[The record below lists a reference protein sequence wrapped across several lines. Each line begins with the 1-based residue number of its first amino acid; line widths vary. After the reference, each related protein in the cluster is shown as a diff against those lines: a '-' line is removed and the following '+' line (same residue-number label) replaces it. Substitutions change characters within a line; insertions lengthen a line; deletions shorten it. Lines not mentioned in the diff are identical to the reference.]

1 VSETFRPTRRQ
12 LLAGSG
18 AATAAALTGQLGR
31 LIEQASAAE
40 PTKHAPLSDIEHVIF
55 LMMENRSFDHYFGT
69 HPGVRG
75 FGDPKAL
82 HHVFRQKGWKPGH
95 GPSKQGHL
103 PPFHLN
109 TKKLNSYSECVD
121 DITHDWG
128 PQHHAW
134 NHGKMNRWVEA
145 HLHADK
151 PAIAPL
157 TMGYYER
164 QDVTFYRG
172 LADAFTICD
181 EYYCSVLGPTD
192 PNRVM
197 WFSGTIDPH
206 GHHGGPCLTTL
217 VSNRANQFGKFDW
230 RTMPENLSEA
240 GVSWKVYQDATDLTL
255 LNPLLYFKKYN
266 NDTTYLGKNANGE
279 ISYPVDF
286 NADVAAGTLP
296 AVSWIFPR
304 FVACDHPSAPPILGE
319 QLIAEVLKT
328 VVSNRALWEKT
339 AIIISYDE
347 NGGFFDHV
355 PPPTPPHG
363 TADEFLT
370 MDKLPSD
377 ASGVRGPVGLG
388 FRVPCLILS
397 PYSRGGFVCS
407 QTFDHTSQLKFLHAR
422 FGVDVPNI
430 SKWRDKTVGNMVGAF
445 SFGRKPH
452 DGVPALPKVPTNED
466 IQIIGQECAFNGPTG
481 VGDAGTPTPVPSH
494 VPPPHQAKVK
504 PRRPIH
510 HHHHHHK
517 H

>member
-1 VSETFRPTRRQ
+1 MS
-12 LLAGSG
+12 
-18 AATAAALTGQLGR
+18 GQLGR
-31 LIEQASAAE
+31 LVEQAYASE

-69 HPGVRG
+69 YRGVRG

-82 HHVFRQKGWKPGH
+82 RGVFEQRGWKPGH
-95 GPSKQGHL
+95 GPSKHGLL

-109 TKKLNSYSECVD
+109 TKKLDSYAECVD

-151 PAIAPL
+151 TNIAPL
-157 TMGYYER
+157 TMGYYEQ
-164 QDVTFYRG
+164 QDVRFYRA

-206 GHHGGPCLTTL
+206 GTHGGPCLTTL
-217 VSNRANQFGKFDW
+217 VGNRADQFGKYTW
-230 RTMPENLSEA
+230 KTMPEHLQEA

-255 LNPLLYFKKYN
+255 LNPLLYFKPFV
-266 NDTTYLGKNANGE
+266 DDSTYLGKNANGL
-279 ISYPVDF
+279 ISYPTDF
-286 NADVAAGTLP
+286 AADVAAGKLP
-296 AVSWIFPR
+296 QVSWIFPR

-319 QLIAEVLKT
+319 QLVAEVLQT
-328 VVSNRALWEKT
+328 VVSNPKVWEKT
-339 AIIISYDE
+339 AIIVSYDE

-363 TADEFLT
+363 TPGEFLT

-388 FRVPCLILS
+388 FRVPCFVLS
-397 PYSRGGFVCS
+397 PYSRGGFVS
-407 QTFDHTSQLKFLHAR
+407 SEIFDHTSQLKFLERR
-422 FGVDVPNI
+422 FGVDAPNI
-430 SKWRDKTVGNMVGAF
+430 SKWRRKTVGDMVSSF
-445 SFGRKPH
+445 SFGRTPH
-452 DGVPALPKVPTNED
+452 DGVPKLPAVNAED
-466 IQIIGQECAFNGPTG
+466 VKILGAECIINGNGPTG
-481 VGDAGTPTPVPSH
+481 VVDAGTPTPVPAH
-494 VPPPHQAKVK
+494 VPRPKQAKGK
-504 PRRPIH
+504 RRHPIHKH
-510 HHHHHHK
+510 HHHH
-517 H
+517 